1 MKVLILTCNTGGGHN
16 AAAAALRRELE
27 SRGHTCAVADAL
39 SFGPKHFSEVISHL
53 HTIAYRYFPKIY
65 GAGYR
70 KKEERVLG
78 EDETSFEYKMNA
90 ICVPQ
95 LYRYLLSGGFDAIV
109 TPHVF
114 PAEMLTRLRRKYEY
128 KKPFYFIA
136 TDYTCSP
143 CVDEI
148 TPDYWVIPDERL
160 IPEFTARGIPEDRL
174 LPLGI
179 PPTRQWPPMWTGMW
193 PGGCCTCPSR
203 GRWCW

>member
-39 SFGPKHFSEVISHL
+39 SFGPKHFSEAISHL

-95 LYRYLLSGGFDAIV
+95 LYRYLQSLCG
-109 TPHVF
+109 
-114 PAEMLTRLRRKYEY
+114 
-128 KKPFYFIA
+128 
-136 TDYTCSP
+136 
-143 CVDEI
+143 
-148 TPDYWVIPDERL
+148 
-160 IPEFTARGIPEDRL
+160 
-174 LPLGI
+174 
-179 PPTRQWPPMWTGMW
+179 
-193 PGGCCTCPSR
+193 
-203 GRWCW
+203 

>member
-39 SFGPKHFSEVISHL
+39 SFGPKHFSEAISHL

-128 KKPFYFIA
+128 KKPFYL
-136 TDYTCSP
+136 SLP
-143 CVDEI
+143 I
-148 TPDYWVIPDERL
+148 TPAAPAWMRSRPITGSFRM
-160 IPEFTARGIPEDRL
+160 RG
-174 LPLGI
+174 
-179 PPTRQWPPMWTGMW
+179 
-193 PGGCCTCPSR
+193 
-203 GRWCW
+203 

>member
-128 KKPFYFIA
+128 KKPFYF
-136 TDYTCSP
+136 YR
-143 CVDEI
+143 
-148 TPDYWVIPDERL
+148 YRL
-160 IPEFTARGIPEDRL
+160 HLQSLCG
-174 LPLGI
+174 
-179 PPTRQWPPMWTGMW
+179 
-193 PGGCCTCPSR
+193 
-203 GRWCW
+203 